1 MAEWS
6 IASVLKTEGLKG
18 SVGSNPTLSATLQNA
33 RIAQLVEH
41 LTCNED
47 VVGSNPTAGSSLNK
61 KYGCFSYN
69 LAGEKA
75 NASRSRVD
83 GDHPLYY
90 RHDLLLFISGF

>member
-18 SVGSNPTLSATLQNA
+18 SVGSNPTLSATLENA

-47 VVGSNPTAGSSLNK
+47 VVGSNPTAGSFFRYEMNCLANPYS
-61 KYGCFSYN
+61 N
-69 LAGEKA
+69 LSQSHYLA
-75 NASRSRVD
+75 
-83 GDHPLYY
+83 
-90 RHDLLLFISGF
+90 DLLSTLVSRRLP